1 MCTANDLSTIPGPLL
16 DRMEVVRLSG
26 YDVPEKLQIAEQY
39 LIPKAMRESGI
50 MQRELDESSDESKNE
65 SEKVEDQ
72 STSETT
78 EEPELIKIPE
88 SVAIERSAVDK
99 LVRWYCR
106 EAGVRNLNKY
116 IEKIARK
123 LALQIVADVEGAQL
137 TDDSKRKS
145 DTWVINEDNLED
157 YVGKPIFTSDRLYD
171 KDPLPH
177 GIVMGLAWT
186 SMGGKLWIRLN
197 SAICSNLSF
206 TIPLFCV
213 VENRVGPL
221 Y

>member
-39 LIPKAMRESGI
+39 LIPKAMKESGI
-50 MQRELDESSDESKNE
+50 HQRELEGSSEENKNE
-65 SEKVEDQ
+65 SEKVGDQ
-72 STSETT
+72 STSAMTG
-78 EEPELIKIPE
+78 EPDLIKIPE

-116 IEKIARK
+116 IEKISRK

-145 DTWVINEDNLED
+145 DTWVINEHNLED

-186 SMGGKLWIRLN
+186 LMGGKLCMRLN

-206 TIPLFCV
+206 TILLFFV
-213 VENRVGPL
+213 VKK
-221 Y
+221 